1 MALCPEHPKRDQ
13 KPQFTPLSE
22 TTSIPVCFIYESP
35 PWGEV
40 SLTSTSSSRDR
51 NKYGGIRKRSIN
63 FLKGCSLCY
72 CDTICRRVLF
82 FVGRMNQIP
91 PYLFLSRK
99 GDEDTRDLG
108 KHDFRSV
115 LLQPTLFHHK
125 KMLSV
130 KGQST
135 HKIIVLGEKQNKI
148 STLESH
154 ED

>member
-1 MALCPEHPKRDQ
+1 MTQGD
-13 KPQFTPLSE
+13 
-22 TTSIPVCFIYESP
+22 
-35 PWGEV
+35 V

-51 NKYGGIRKRSIN
+51 NKYGGIWQRSIN

-72 CDTICRRVLF
+72 CHTICRRVLF
-82 FVGRMNQIP
+82 FVCRMNQIP

-99 GDEDTRDLG
+99 DDEDTRDLG

-135 HKIIVLGEKQNKI
+135 HKIIVVGEEQKKI
-148 STLESH
+148 STFESH